1 MVIIYMLVVIE
12 FKNFIFPSIIMAP
25 IPLTLVGIIPGHWLF
40 GAEFTATSMIGWIAL
55 AGIIVRNSILL
66 VDFTKHEVER
76 GVHVTDAV
84 INSCQARTRPIVIT
98 ALALV
103 GGSSV
108 ILTDPIFEGMA
119 ISLLFG
125 VVVSTALTLFVIPL
139 GCISAQKAFP
149 NCDTA
154 CADDID
160 ETPAVEEYKAPL
172 WMRIYG
178 GVVGFVG
185 WIVVI
190 VSMVFNLLRMLLGM
204 LLPKSEPP
212 ASEPPTPP
220 PATPASTPPLSPAPA
235 PVDNAEPEPEP
246 EPEPAKVEVKKAP
259 AVAKPA
265 VTKSAAEKSTAV
277 KKTAVKKTAVKKAV
291 VNKAPVK
298 KAPVKKAI
306 AKKVAKKKA
315 SIKAAPAKKIA
326 VKKAP
331 SKKSSPSGRRGIR
344 LKDDGDS

>member
-1 MVIIYMLVVIE
+1 VLIYMLVVIE

-25 IPLTLVGIIPGHWLF
+25 IPLTLVGIIPGHWFF

-76 GVHVTDAV
+76 GVHVIDAV

-108 ILTDPIFEGMA
+108 ILSDPIFEGMA

-125 VVVSTALTLFVIPL
+125 VVVSTVLTLFVIPL
-139 GCISAQKAFP
+139 GCISAKKAFP
-149 NCDTA
+149 E
-154 CADDID
+154 CAEIC
-160 ETPAVEEYKAPL
+160 PAELEEEAAAEEYKTPL

-178 GVVGFVG
+178 SIVSLVG

-190 VSMVFNLLRMLLGM
+190 VQMIINLSRMLIGM
-204 LLPKSEPP
+204 VMPKSSPPPEPP
-212 ASEPPTPP
+212 AAPSTPPPSTPP
-220 PATPASTPPLSPAPA
+220 PAPAPA
-235 PVDNAEPEPEP
+235 PVT
-246 EPEPAKVEVKKAP
+246 PAA
-259 AVAKPA
+259 
-265 VTKSAAEKSTAV
+265 
-277 KKTAVKKTAVKKAV
+277 
-291 VNKAPVK
+291 
-298 KAPVKKAI
+298 
-306 AKKVAKKKA
+306 
-315 SIKAAPAKKIA
+315 KAAPAKSADKAVATKPAAEVKAEAPVEAKPKAPKKAPAAKKAPVAKKAAPKKKVAAKKKTAIKKTVVKKVA

-331 SKKSSPSGRRGIR
+331 SKKSSPGGRRGIR
-344 LKDDGDS
+344 LKDDN